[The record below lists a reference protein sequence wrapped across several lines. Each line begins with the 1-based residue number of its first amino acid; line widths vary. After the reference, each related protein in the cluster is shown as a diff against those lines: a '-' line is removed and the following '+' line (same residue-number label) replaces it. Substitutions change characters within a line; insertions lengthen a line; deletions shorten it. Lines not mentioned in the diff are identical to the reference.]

1 MRNVHVVNNQS
12 KKRLKYAGVLM
23 LVVFILMLMV
33 VIVAGVDRS
42 QTKIENIEAVQG
54 QVEEVVKDENNN
66 YRIKLDGEYYYIQ
79 SVVGKHIEDEEIAL
93 LQGQQA
99 TLYVL
104 STSVSG
110 ESLVGIESAVYNLD
124 QKESIDLILQDSLA
138 NLIATSV
145 LAGAFLVCAVAF
157 FAMIPRAREYIRGD
171 VFKLINQLP
180 RNPSKIYAPYL
191 KGFGWAGLTESILSI
206 VLLVY
211 LIGDIYNTAFYVILG
226 IFLAVMLAMI
236 ISYLLIMPK
245 LKAKESKEFVK
256 YFSYDFSQK
265 NEEERSSL
273 VMDYGNMLCFNME
286 EEGLHY
292 KQEYGV
298 EVIYE
303 SVKSMGKLND
313 LQLQEF
319 KENLRNA
326 MQKADEEEEQTTK
339 KKKNKKDYF
348 EYAKGSSLLEDT
360 VIKYNEVRF
369 TTQVCYRP
377 TTNLM
382 SIFIVSHF
390 LELEYPTLKND
401 LFLEVTDDALYFIK
415 KYNVRVE
422 GLDYCIENCEKLI
435 KEHCKGG
442 VKYFE
447 YSDSGE
453 KELFTERVK
462 LFKSKEELRQEKEG

>member
-12 KKRLKYAGVLM
+12 KKGLKYAGVLM

-54 QVEEVVKDENNN
+54 QVEEVAKDESNS
-66 YRIKLDGEYYYIQ
+66 YKIKLDGKYYYIQ

-145 LAGAFLVCAVAF
+145 LAGLFLVCAVAF

-211 LIGDIYNTAFYVILG
+211 LVGDIYNTAFYVILG

-286 EEGLHY
+286 EEG
-292 KQEYGV
+292 
-298 EVIYE
+298 
-303 SVKSMGKLND
+303 
-313 LQLQEF
+313 
-319 KENLRNA
+319 
-326 MQKADEEEEQTTK
+326 
-339 KKKNKKDYF
+339 
-348 EYAKGSSLLEDT
+348 
-360 VIKYNEVRF
+360 
-369 TTQVCYRP
+369 
-377 TTNLM
+377 
-382 SIFIVSHF
+382 
-390 LELEYPTLKND
+390 
-401 LFLEVTDDALYFIK
+401 
-415 KYNVRVE
+415 
-422 GLDYCIENCEKLI
+422 
-435 KEHCKGG
+435 
-442 VKYFE
+442 
-447 YSDSGE
+447 
-453 KELFTERVK
+453 
-462 LFKSKEELRQEKEG
+462 